1 MILTELVTSLVGR
14 GGPRL
19 YECRH
24 CGATLLKRTDP
35 CPYCGPTEV
44 VAFDLEG

>member
-1 MILTELVTSLVGR
+1 MILTELVTSLVSR
-14 GGPRL
+14 GSLRV

-24 CGATLLKRTDP
+24 CGSTLLKRTDS

-44 VAFDLEG
+44 VAFELEE